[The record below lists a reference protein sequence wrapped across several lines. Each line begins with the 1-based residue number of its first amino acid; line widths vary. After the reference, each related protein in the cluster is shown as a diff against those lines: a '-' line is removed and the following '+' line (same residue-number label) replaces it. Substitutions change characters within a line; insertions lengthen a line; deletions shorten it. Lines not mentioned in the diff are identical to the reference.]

1 MVWAGCPR
9 CLLLVYRP
17 ERLERQLA
25 DPAVRSLLLQEGYPV
40 EGGLEAMLETLT
52 CRLAQEDFP
61 HEVGLFLGYPHE
73 DVEGFREQIFAQW
86 ADEAD
91 GQLEIE
97 VSPPDGVTEMT
108 AYLRI
113 QLRFTY
119 GGCTHTLWQNLP
131 IHITT
136 N

>member
-1 MVWAGCPR
+1 MPAGQSQQTIFYDGAQIGSIQ
-9 CLLLVYRP
+9 V
-17 ERLERQLA
+17 
-25 DPAVRSLLLQEGYPV
+25 
-40 EGGLEAMLETLT
+40 GGQQVTVT
-52 CRLAQEDFP
+52 DVTITGF
-61 HEVGLFLGYPHE
+61 E

-86 ADEAD
+86 ADEAH

-108 AYLRI
+108 AYLRV